1 MLLVIVN
8 DSSFWTTLL
17 LPIFTTQLTVSNFNF
32 MIIVFKAC
40 VHAKSLQSC
49 LTLCNPMD
57 CSPLGSSIQGVLQTR
72 ILEWFAMPSS
82 RRSSWPGNWACI
94 SLHLLHWAIGLFI
107 TSATWEALWLSL
119 GTYIGIL
126 SNYDMIPLDYHSNF
140 FFSLNHFC
148 LT

>member
-49 LTLCNPMD
+49 LTLSNPMD
-57 CSPLGSSIQGVLQTR
+57 CSPLGSSIQGVLQAR

-82 RRSSWPGNWACI
+82 RRSS
-94 SLHLLHWAIGLFI
+94 
-107 TSATWEALWLSL
+107 
-119 GTYIGIL
+119 
-126 SNYDMIPLDYHSNF
+126 
-140 FFSLNHFC
+140 
-148 LT
+148 